1 MKSNPILQNGIL
13 LILFIITIALPI
25 NFANGEI
32 LSAIDFKNS
41 DVSKPAEFI
50 KWYNSGENKTGY
62 LEYEKF
68 LKSQN
73 AYGIFPTWQLLLSD
87 TEYIS
92 PLCQSNKF
100 VLPPKKYW
108 KNSVKTIKFIE
119 KNIIPKIGKVKI
131 VSGFR
136 PSDFNKCIGGAP
148 KSKHLEFGA
157 FDLVSVEHDANDRLF
172 NNLCEIWRKT
182 NNNFGFGLGAYWDK
196 LGKISN
202 PSGRFHIDTF
212 GKRTWG
218 LNYKS
223 ETSFC
228 INSKQK

>member
-1 MKSNPILQNGIL
+1 MKSNSVLQNVIL
-13 LILFIITIALPI
+13 LIFIIITIALPI

-32 LSAIDFKNS
+32 LDFKNN
-41 DVSKPAEFI
+41 DNSKPAEFI
-50 KWYNSGENKTGY
+50 KWYNSGDNKTSY

-73 AYGIFPTWQLLLSD
+73 AYGIFPTWQLLISD
-87 TEYIS
+87 TQYIK
-92 PLCQSNKF
+92 PLCPLNKF

-108 KNSVKTIKFIE
+108 PNSVRTIKFIE

-136 PSDFNKCIGGAP
+136 PTDFNKCIGGAS

-172 NNLCEIWRKT
+172 NNLCEIWQKT
-182 NNNFGFGLGAYWDK
+182 NSRYGFGLGAYWDK
-196 LGKISN
+196 FKKIGN

-228 INSKQK
+228 ISSK